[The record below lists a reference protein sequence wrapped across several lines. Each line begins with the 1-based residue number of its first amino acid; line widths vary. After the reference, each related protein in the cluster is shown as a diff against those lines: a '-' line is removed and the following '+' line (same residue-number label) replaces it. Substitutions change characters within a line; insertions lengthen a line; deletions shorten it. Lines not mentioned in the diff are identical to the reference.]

1 MGNELRSFEFEP
13 YSLRAAIAF
22 DAWHFVLCCAL
33 RNARGATLL
42 ASLESELSDSASL
55 RYLRP
60 ARLRLAAVRRLANPF
75 IFAKKKKTEHPKGYS
90 VLGFRRMREL

>member
-1 MGNELRSFEFEP
+1 MNLTPCEQHRFAVA
-13 YSLRAAIAF
+13 LRAM
-22 DAWHFVLCCAL
+22 L
-33 RNARGATLL
+33 RQGATLAGATLL

-75 IFAKKKKTEHPKGYS
+75 ISAKKEKNGTPKR
-90 VLGFRRMREL
+90 VFRIFGGEERI